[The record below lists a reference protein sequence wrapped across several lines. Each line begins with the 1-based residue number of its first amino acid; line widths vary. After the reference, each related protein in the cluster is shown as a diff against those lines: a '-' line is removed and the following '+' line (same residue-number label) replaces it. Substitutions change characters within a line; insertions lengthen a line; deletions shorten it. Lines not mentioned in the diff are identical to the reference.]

1 MRLILFALILVF
13 AFGPEYAKAQADYP
27 SKPIRVIVPVAAGGN
42 QEITIRAIADEMSR
56 KLGQQML
63 IETRPSASALVGTQQ
78 VAKAAPDGYTLLSV
92 SSTFVRASIMVA
104 NPGYD
109 PARDFAAVSLIS
121 RIPMVLVVNPSMPV
135 QSVRD
140 LIALAKGKPGEIA
153 YATSGIGST
162 GHVAGEIF
170 SSMAGIR
177 MLHVPYKG
185 NAQAIVDVLGGQ
197 VPVIFDQVSTSVS
210 HVRAGKL
217 RALGVTT
224 RTRSPL
230 FPEVPTIDEAG
241 LPGYEYVT
249 WTGLMAP
256 AGTPREVLERLRAE
270 IARAVAVPELRARFL
285 ERGIELVSSASL
297 EEYSAYIRSEFT
309 SFTRVARDANLKSE

>member
-1 MRLILFALILVF
+1 MRPVLLALILAF
-13 AFGPEYAKAQADYP
+13 AFGPQEAQAQADYP

-42 QEITIRAIADEMSR
+42 QEITVRAVADEMSK

-63 IETRPSASALVGTQQ
+63 IEARPSASALVGTQL

-109 PARDFAAVSLIS
+109 PVKDFAAVSLIS

-170 SSMAGIR
+170 SSLAGIR

-185 NAQAIVDVLGGQ
+185 NSQAIVDVLGGQ
-197 VPVIFDQVSTSVS
+197 VPVFFDQVSTSVS

-224 RTRSPL
+224 RTRSPVL
-230 FPEVPTIDEAG
+230 PDVPTIDEAG
-241 LPGYEYVT
+241 LPGYEDVT
-249 WTGLMAP
+249 WTGLLAP
-256 AGTPREVLERLRAE
+256 AGTPREVRERLRAE

-285 ERGIELVSSASL
+285 ERGIELVSSATPAD
-297 EEYSAYIRSEFT
+297 YSDYIRSEVA
-309 SFTRVARDANLKSE
+309 SFGRIAREANLKSE

>member
-285 ERGIELVSSASL
+285 ERGIELVSSASP